1 MVTLAGNSHVS
12 FRKNCRR
19 ERSTREASLVSFHI
33 SRAHLLCYTLA
44 YRSPL
49 TSDGGCVHPSVVSDS
64 VIPRTVAHHA
74 PLSMGFPRQGY
85 WSGLPFPSPGDLPE
99 PGIEPRCPA
108 LQASALTSEPPG
120 KPHPLADNWI
130 KAFLSKA
137 LHTRAKPSFS
147 NHQSL
152 PSRSLHEPL
161 SLLHQRADKKQE
173 EAQSHSS

>member
-1 MVTLAGNSHVS
+1 MKKQKITSQMKEQDKIPEKQLNEVEIGN
-12 FRKNCRR
+12 
-19 ERSTREASLVSFHI
+19 
-33 SRAHLLCYTLA
+33 
-44 YRSPL
+44 
-49 TSDGGCVHPSVVSDS
+49 
-64 VIPRTVAHHA
+64 
-74 PLSMGFPRQGY
+74 
-85 WSGLPFPSPGDLPE
+85 LPE